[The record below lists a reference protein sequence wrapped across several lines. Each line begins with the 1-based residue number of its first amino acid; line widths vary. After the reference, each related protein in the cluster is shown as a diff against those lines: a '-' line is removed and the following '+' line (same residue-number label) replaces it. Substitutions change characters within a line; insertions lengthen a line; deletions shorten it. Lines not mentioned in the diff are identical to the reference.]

1 MKKVALLLGSVL
13 MVGAVAQAADAATTF
28 KPTGNVDLQYRYYGR
43 TENSGNSADAWNKNG
58 NNNYSRIQL
67 MGQTTLTEN
76 QSMDFR
82 VRDYNSLAQKDR
94 QGAFS
99 KNTAT
104 RLRYYYDHGTLG
116 DSKVDFTSRVKYEK
130 DGDQSMQYM
139 AIFDLVKYMPE
150 SVSKFVLAPKY
161 SYEWASSNSSDYSNN
176 LGLNLET
183 YTNLPYNF
191 GFEFTVK
198 TVQSFYGTH
207 QAYDGKENKELKLD
221 TAKQS
226 KSHNLTTEITALIH
240 KTVNLYTAEN
250 LVVNFNF
257 KGGYDTYDL
266 SQHRQ
271 YGTTGTSYGSYTLY
285 AEPTVE
291 ADYMLNNA
299 TKLYAAVGAKYCNFK
314 NTSDKSASTWRWQPT
329 AWAGFKT
336 TF

>member
-1 MKKVALLLGSVL
+1 MKKVALLLGSLL

-43 TENSGNSADAWNKNG
+43 TENSGNSTNAWNPG

-67 MGQTTLTEN
+67 MGQTTLAEN

-82 VRDYNSLAQKDR
+82 VRDYNSLAQEDR
-94 QGAFS
+94 QGTFS
-99 KNTAT
+99 KDTAT

-139 AIFDLVKYMPE
+139 ARFDFHQYMP
-150 SVSKFVLAPKY
+150 SMVSKFVLAPKY
-161 SYEWASSNSSDYSNN
+161 SYEWGSKNSSDYSNN

-183 YTNLPYNF
+183 YTNLPYGI
-191 GFEFTVK
+191 GFEFNVK
-198 TVQSFYGTH
+198 TVQSFYGKH
-207 QAYDGKENKELKLD
+207 QAYDKD
-221 TAKQS
+221 KQS
-226 KSHNLTTEITALIH
+226 KSHNLTTDIKAVAE
-240 KTVNLYTAEN
+240 KTVNVYTQNN
-250 LVVNFNF
+250 LTINFNME
-257 KGGYDTYDL
+257 GGLDTYDL

-271 YGTTGTSYGSYTLY
+271 YGASKTCYGKYQLY
-285 AEPTVE
+285 VLPTFE

-299 TKLYAAVGAKYCNFK
+299 TKLYAAVGAEYK
-314 NTSDKSASTWRWQPT
+314 NWSQKSDKSASDWRWQPT